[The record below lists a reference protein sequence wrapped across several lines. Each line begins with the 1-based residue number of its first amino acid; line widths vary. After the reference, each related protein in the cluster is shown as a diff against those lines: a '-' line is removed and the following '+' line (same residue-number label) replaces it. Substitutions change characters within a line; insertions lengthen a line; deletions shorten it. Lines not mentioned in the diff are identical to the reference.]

1 MIIHDLS
8 VDTAAPRVTKG
19 AVNADTIQGEIH
31 RGLPDTKPP
40 AKHNRETER
49 AVPNHHIL
57 LAKADVSRCVK
68 TYVSLELAHE
78 LCYVLKDV
86 LVGDLRLIFG
96 WAASPGNWSALGS
109 AIEHVV
115 HGHIVIDDMSLL
127 SEGIKM
133 KARVKI
139 L

>member
-19 AVNADTIQGEIH
+19 AVNADTIQGKIH
-31 RGLPDTKPP
+31 RGLPNTKPP

-49 AVPNHHIL
+49 AVPNHQIL
-57 LAKADVSRCVK
+57 LAKVDVLRCVK
-68 TYVSLELAHE
+68 TYVSLELAHK

-96 WAASPGNWSALGS
+96 WAGLTGKL
-109 AIEHVV
+109 ECF
-115 HGHIVIDDMSLL
+115 
-127 SEGIKM
+127 GIGY
-133 KARVKI
+133 
-139 L
+139 